1 VKHNFVSFSRGGPT
15 WTQVVGRF
23 IENVLANME
32 ICRSLISHACTE
44 TFHKKLLSK
53 VIHPNAPVNKMFQ
66 NYL

>member
-1 VKHNFVSFSRGGPT
+1 
-15 WTQVVGRF
+15 
-23 IENVLANME
+23 ME